1 MFQLIKKSVVP
12 LIILSGIQN
21 SSAFSLLGPFDTWQ
35 AVEIGYQL
43 PGDKGGPMALGEEYR
58 INTPNITYS
67 FDESFINFFGVRGI
81 QEVEK
86 AMAMLNSVPPVS
98 KMSADLSEFPSSA
111 PRPNGRAL
119 ALQLSDLKTTAASAV
134 LEQIGLAAPE
144 RYVWTLRNRTVV
156 DEVPYYSV
164 LQRNFD
170 PVTQAPSRYV
180 NGVGYTFQILQTY
193 IDPVVYEAV
202 PLVLDPTDPLFTTL
216 VSFVGMNGGSASRN
230 YNTFDSLAA
239 PAGLHYSSLTRD
251 DAGALRYL
259 LSSAN
264 LNNENP
270 IPDVLDPVLPT
281 TNIVVVT
288 TNNAVATTNYFISNT
303 GVQEGNVYVSWTQ
316 AGSGDLTNDSIA
328 NPTLLSGHSGSVMGT
343 TFGATKEVGE
353 PGHARTDG
361 GASVWF
367 EWTAPENGVFL
378 IDTVGSSF
386 DTALEVYTGTN
397 YQDLKQVETAFQ
409 QYAENDDLSTD
420 IRLQNG
426 LMQYKQ
432 SLLSFNA
439 VGGVTYKIVIDGV
452 LNNRIGEVESGIYH
466 LNWELTES
474 LVPLNNNFANAELI
488 SGLVGSAVGM
498 NFNADTETME
508 ADHADNTG
516 GASIWYRWSAPVT
529 GTATINTLGSQFD
542 TLLAVYTGSQLN
554 TLIVQAEN
562 DDYQPSSRQSE
573 VVLDVTQGTTY
584 YIAVDGFKNFQS
596 AARTGVVL
604 LNWEVTAT
612 NPTLLYDNLA
622 SGRPV
627 SSTIGSFVQ
636 SNVGATRE
644 TSEPLHN
651 GNLGGKSIWI
661 RWAAPIS
668 GQVKFS
674 TSGSDFDTVI
684 AVYQGSTLENL
695 SEITSNDD
703 FSNVQQSSEVIFAAT
718 AGQMYY
724 IAIDGYQNELNGQQL
739 LAQLGLTAN
748 ALRQSSL
755 NITVTDPFGLPNGA
769 TTVANPNDPFNPVGV
784 GGGVIGVGGVLVT
797 NTVITEI
804 VNTNLF
810 VTTGLRG
817 GIDKIS
823 FSRVD
828 FDSLL
833 GQTFTPVTNV
843 YVDSVIVS
851 QNGSKTGKALK
862 QTSQRVS
869 VAPDIIF
876 SAEDLGVDADGYPFY
891 LIITSGANFI
901 NHQDINGV
909 TLGAGPGVIDPIA
922 NISFS
927 KIGPFFYQEGGG
939 TEDNGFSGFFWGA
952 FDGSTNAP
960 VVLPGGISLEEVE
973 DLVLQR

>member
-12 LIILSGIQN
+12 LIILSGIQY
-21 SSAFSLLGPFDTWQ
+21 SSAFSLVGPFDTWQ
-35 AVEIGYQL
+35 VVEIGYQL

-58 INTPNITYS
+58 INTPQVTYS
-67 FDESFINFFGVRGI
+67 FDESFINFFGARGI
-81 QEVEK
+81 QEIEK
-86 AMAMLNSVPPVS
+86 AMAMLNDLPPVS
-98 KMSADLSEFPSSA
+98 KMSADLSEFPNSA

-119 ALQLSDLKTTAASAV
+119 ALQLYDLKTTAASAV
-134 LEQIGLAAPE
+134 LEQIGLATPE

-156 DEVPYYSV
+156 DNIPYYSV

-170 PVTQAPSRYV
+170 PVTLSPSRYV

-193 IDPVVYEAV
+193 AAPVVYEAV
-202 PLVLDPTDPLFTTL
+202 PLVLDPTDPIFSTL
-216 VSFVGMNGGSASRN
+216 SSFAGMNGGSASRN
-230 YNTFDSLAA
+230 YNGFNSTAVNF
-239 PAGLHYSSLTRD
+239 GVHYSSLTRD
-251 DAGALRYL
+251 DAGGLRYL

-264 LNNENP
+264 INNENP
-270 IPDVLDPVLPT
+270 IADVQDPALPT
-281 TNIVVVT
+281 TNVVVVT

-303 GVQEGNVYVSWTQ
+303 GVQDGNVYLSWTQ
-316 AGSGDLTNDSIA
+316 AGSGDLTNDSIS
-328 NPTLLSGHSGSVMGT
+328 NPKVLSGYSGSLMGT

-367 EWTAPENGVFL
+367 EWTAPESGVFL
-378 IDTVGSSF
+378 VDTVGSTF

-397 YQDLKQVETAFQ
+397 FQNLKQVETAFQ
-409 QYAENDDLSTD
+409 EYAENDDLSTD

-426 LMQYKQ
+426 LSQYKQ
-432 SLLSFNA
+432 SLITFNA

-452 LNNRIGEVESGIYH
+452 LNNRIGKVESGVYH

-474 LVPLNNNFANAELI
+474 LVPQNNNFAKAELI
-488 SGLVGSAVGM
+488 SGLVGSVAGM
-498 NFNADTETME
+498 NFNADTEQME

-516 GASIWYRWSAPVT
+516 GASIWYRWVAPAT
-529 GTATINTLGSQFD
+529 GTASINTLGSRFD

-554 TLIVQAEN
+554 TLIVEAEN
-562 DDYQPSSRQSE
+562 DDYQSSSRQSE
-573 VVLDVTQGTTY
+573 VVVDVTQGTTY
-584 YIAVDGFKNFQS
+584 YIAVDGFKSLQS

-612 NPTLLYDNLA
+612 NPTIMYDSLA
-622 SGRPV
+622 SGRSV

-636 SNVGATRE
+636 SNVSATRE

-661 RWAAPIS
+661 KWSAPMT
-668 GQVKFS
+668 GLVKFS
-674 TSGSDFDTVI
+674 TAGSDFDTVM
-684 AVYQGSTLENL
+684 AAYQGSTLANL

-703 FSNVQQSSEVIFAAT
+703 FSNVQQSSEIEFAAT
-718 AGQMYY
+718 AGQVYY

-755 NITVTDPFGLPNGA
+755 NVNVTDPFGLPNGN
-769 TTVANPNDPFNPVGV
+769 TTVVDPNDPFNPVGS
-784 GGGVIGVGGVLVT
+784 GGGVIGVGGV
-797 NTVITEI
+797 VITNSVTTFI

-810 VTTGLRG
+810 VTTGMRG
-817 GIDKIS
+817 GLDKIS
-823 FSRVD
+823 FARVD

-843 YVDSVIVS
+843 YVDSVIIS
-851 QNGSKTGKALK
+851 QNGSKSGKALK
-862 QTSQRVS
+862 QTSQRV
-869 VAPDIIF
+869 VTAPDILF
-876 SAEDLGVDADGYPFY
+876 SASDLGVDGVGYPIY
-891 LIITSGANFI
+891 LAVTTGGNFN
-901 NHQDINGV
+901 NHQDING
-909 TLGAGPGVIDPIA
+909 TILGAGPGVIDPIA
-922 NISFS
+922 DISFS

-960 VVLPGGISLEEVE
+960 VVLPGGITLEEVE